1 MSEEVSL
8 THEKNGDFLSVPE
21 TSTKIVCTAAYEIAA
36 DVGRVA
42 CLSTR
47 VLSWS
52 DLARRAALVRVV
64 PICRSFINRH
74 LMATR
79 HRAGPRPT
87 ECNVALKWH
96 RAHNGEQ
103 SGVHFFAKGFVSFR
117 GGQALL
123 FVMHFDPRRFHLGYF
138 SLPGRSA
145 RAPILKKVRTR
156 VSLRTERFSWEESEQ
171 CMVRNW

>member
-1 MSEEVSL
+1 
-8 THEKNGDFLSVPE
+8 
-21 TSTKIVCTAAYEIAA
+21 
-36 DVGRVA
+36 
-42 CLSTR
+42 
-47 VLSWS
+47 
-52 DLARRAALVRVV
+52 
-64 PICRSFINRH
+64 
-74 LMATR
+74 MATR

-96 RAHNGEQ
+96 RAYNGEQ

-138 SLPGRSA
+138 SLPGRGA

-156 VSLRTERFSWEESEQ
+156 VLWEPSVFREKK
-171 CMVRNW
+171 VNGV